1 MEQLASQYID
11 ALTQEQVD
19 GDRKYFLPLG
29 ELEIDALCRLY
40 NIRLQVIKTEALDHI
55 LEGQARHA
63 PPIAEVDQLAL
74 DHKVLPVL
82 NKIKEDVTPWE
93 SAREAIDTVLLF
105 VTNILDN
112 PGEEKYKTLKKSNTA
127 LQRRVLAKK
136 GGEALLHNLGFV
148 EQAKK
153 ILKRQ

>member
-11 ALTQEQVD
+11 ALTHEQVD

-55 LEGQARHA
+55 IEGQARHA
-63 PPIAEVDQLAL
+63 PPIAQADQLAL
-74 DHKVLPVL
+74 DEKVLPVL
-82 NKIKEDVTPWE
+82 NKIKDDVTPWE

-112 PGEEKYKTLKKSNTA
+112 PGEEKYKMLKKSNAA

-136 GGEALLHNLGFV
+136 GVEALLHNLGFV
-148 EQAKK
+148 EQAQV
-153 ILKRQ
+153 LKSQ

>member
-55 LEGQARHA
+55 IEGQARHA
-63 PPIAEVDQLAL
+63 PPIAQADQLAL
-74 DHKVLPVL
+74 DEKVLPVL